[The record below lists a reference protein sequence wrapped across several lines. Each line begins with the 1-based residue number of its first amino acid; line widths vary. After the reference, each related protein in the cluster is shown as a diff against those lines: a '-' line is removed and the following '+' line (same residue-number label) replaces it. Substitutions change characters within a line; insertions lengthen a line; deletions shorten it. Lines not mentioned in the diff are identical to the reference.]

1 MYLYSAHFCST
12 RKALRQES
20 HILTCNYTNAC
31 LYLVSLHQMA
41 PPQTELGCG
50 HLIAAYLLLIYLPI
64 KDERLSQP
72 GWLTYRGRFAH
83 ISGSPV
89 SCRSSVSNVM

>member
-1 MYLYSAHFCST
+1 
-12 RKALRQES
+12 
-20 HILTCNYTNAC
+20 
-31 LYLVSLHQMA
+31 MA

-72 GWLTYRGRFAH
+72 GWLTYSGRFTH
-83 ISGSPV
+83 INGHPSAAGRAQDRV
-89 SCRSSVSNVM
+89 SSQDKDQRSTTVPRYQPTEIGLESETISRI